1 MVSLLLRPRMT
12 TAYDAFIQFV
22 EQPPPYKL
30 KNPAPEGLGFYDLFI
45 LRRTSNGL
53 RTVQH
58 SKDRKRTLAEF
69 AKVGF
74 DPYAFAEALPVT
86 NDLQAIFKTYRERT
100 LTKIDVLRWLRDPF
114 ETTKGALKTLISLAG
129 ISVGDLL
136 GFISANRYPF
146 LSEEARI
153 GSIPPD
159 QKKLPKI
166 TNLNDPLQLYPIA
179 LLGVGG
185 FGAVFI
191 VWIWGYGKAVIKIPS
206 YRDSGILSLKVEC
219 ENLERLCSGSSSP
232 NVMCPKAC
240 PINSSAIIMDYYE
253 GYADLLRWRNCSRKL
268 GSAAVASKEYVSIL
282 ATIFRQVLSGVEFIH
297 AKGLAHRDIKPGN
310 ILVKWDVPMIIDFG
324 GALPADALVR
334 APYSG
339 TLSYLPREIMEARAA
354 GVKDLTKLYPLHK
367 GADVYG
373 VGASLYAVIHR
384 TQPYYI
390 SKFPETMEEID
401 KIYQKPLLPVHAN
414 LKPLERIYL
423 GLMAP
428 VGLRWTAAQAMEELA
443 KLEKIN

>member
-1 MVSLLLRPRMT
+1 MT

-45 LRRTSNGL
+45 LRRTSKGL

-58 SKDRKRTLAEF
+58 SKDRKRTLGEF

-74 DPYAFAEALPVT
+74 DPYTIPKRLDVV
-86 NDLQAIFKTYRERT
+86 NDPQAIFKTYRERT
-100 LTKIDVLRWLRDPF
+100 LTKLDVLRWLRDPV
-114 ETTKGALKTLISLAG
+114 EVTVEALKTLISLAG

-136 GFISANRYPF
+136 GFIPANKYPF
-146 LSEEARI
+146 LLEEARI

-166 TNLNDPLQLYPIA
+166 TNLNDPNQLYPIA

-206 YRDSGILSLKVEC
+206 YRDAGILSLKLEC
-219 ENLERLCSGSSSP
+219 ENLERLCSGVAPSTTLAGHP

-240 PINSSAIIMDYYE
+240 PLNSSAIIMDYYE

-268 GSAAVASKEYVSIL
+268 GSAAVASKEYMSIL

-297 AKGLAHRDIKPGN
+297 AKGLVHRDIKPGN

-324 GALPADALVR
+324 GALPVDALVR
-334 APYSG
+334 AHWRHCQRQNYYSQ
-339 TLSYLPREIMEARAA
+339 
-354 GVKDLTKLYPLHK
+354 KDASVSE
-367 GADVYG
+367 GA
-373 VGASLYAVIHR
+373 VG
-384 TQPYYI
+384 
-390 SKFPETMEEID
+390 
-401 KIYQKPLLPVHAN
+401 
-414 LKPLERIYL
+414 
-423 GLMAP
+423 
-428 VGLRWTAAQAMEELA
+428 
-443 KLEKIN
+443 